1 MSMVLRRG
9 GWGMTQHS
17 TDSGPCGA
25 ATSVA
30 FEPPLWLRGNS
41 QAQFRNWIVYR
52 PTVLLAWFSS

>member
-25 ATSVA
+25 ATCLVA
-30 FEPPLWLRGNS
+30 GELFPERSGNKVS
-41 QAQFRNWIVYR
+41 R
-52 PTVLLAWFSS
+52 